1 MENEKYHYSMTLF
14 ICSIVPIGA
23 AAFVGLF
30 VFAFPPE
37 PNCFGLPNS
46 SVDTVK
52 FLIPCC
58 TVPLIALMMMP
69 MGIYSVVS
77 GIAAI
82 REPEVRGKTLVVV
95 AIVLGILDI
104 VAGSGFLFY
113 LFWIFSK
120 VF

>member
-1 MENEKYHYSMTLF
+1 MENEKYHCSMTLF

-37 PNCFGLPNS
+37 LNCFMFPNS
-46 SVDTVK
+46 SFDIVK
-52 FLIPCC
+52 FLIVCFIAPF
-58 TVPLIALMMMP
+58 VALMMVP

-82 REPEVRGKTLVVV
+82 RAPEARGKTLIVV

-104 VAGSGFLFY
+104 VAGLLFY
-113 LFWIFSK
+113 VFVFSK